1 MKNKQLWEIFKVNL
15 MYSNPNETM
24 KKRKKGKSLTQIANS
39 TMITYFLTGLIFI
52 GVFGL
57 SMMFGDISKRPGTFT
72 RYVGTFSLILVAQL
86 LSTINTVFLQSKD
99 LNNYLP
105 LPVKIK
111 TILAAKLL
119 TIVMS
124 VSSFAIPVCAV
135 FIITAIKGEDHWLV
149 ALIVAIL
156 AFLLY
161 FTSIFIVTAILTFLI
176 SQSKLFKKNY
186 QLGTSILLGIST
198 IAIIAGCAFL
208 GYSNHPEANTD
219 PNSISFLL
227 PIFELLKAPFTV
239 SALILWVAMF
249 LISGLGL
256 SYLNR
261 FVTKHLFSITASV
274 AKKKKRKQPQRGL
287 THQLVTHQLGLI
299 KQPSFLTQVFSNT
312 FLMPIIFSI
321 SFGLGSQIKF
331 SQVSNNYF
339 AVFILLGLVLSA
351 MTFNPSSLVG
361 NIISL
366 DGENL
371 NFIKS
376 LPVSFY
382 HYLRVKFFFAL
393 AFQTVIM
400 ILLGIILTVFERFPL
415 VLAIGLQIGMIAGQ
429 LIGSLHYFKR
439 DFRFLTLNWTDANQ
453 LLTRG
458 LGNWAIMIATFG
470 SMIIGAIIMGLA
482 FFLTGLIPLTI
493 NVLVVGILVL
503 VTWLIQ
509 RHYQKHFWRQF
520 KN

>member
-15 MYSNPNETM
+15 MYSNPNETL

-39 TMITYFLTGLIFI
+39 TMISYFLTGLIFI

-57 SMMFGDISKRPGTFT
+57 TMIFGDISKRPGTFT
-72 RYVGTFSLILVAQL
+72 RYVGTFTLILVAQL

-111 TILAAKLL
+111 TILTAKLL

-124 VSSFAIPVCAV
+124 VSAFVIPVLAI
-135 FIITAIKGEDHWLV
+135 FIITAIKGENNWLIGI
-149 ALIVAIL
+149 IVGIL
-156 AFLLY
+156 AFVLY
-161 FTSIFIVTAILTFLI
+161 FTSIFIVTAILTFVI

-208 GYSNHPEANTD
+208 GYSNHPEATSD
-219 PNSISFLL
+219 PSSVALLL
-227 PIFELLKAPFTV
+227 PIFRLLNEPFTPA
-239 SALILWVAMF
+239 ALVLWLAML
-249 LISGLGL
+249 LISGLGI

-261 FVTKHLFSITASV
+261 FVTKHLFSMTASIT
-274 AKKKKRKQPQRGL
+274 KKKKRNQQQRGL
-287 THQLVTHQLGLI
+287 TQQLVGHQIGLI

-321 SFGLGSQIKF
+321 SFGMGSQIKF
-331 SQVSNNYF
+331 SQVSNKYF

-371 NFIKS
+371 KFIKS

-382 HYLRVKFFFAL
+382 HYLKVKFYFAW
-393 AFQTVIM
+393 AFQTAIM
-400 ILLGIILTVFERFPL
+400 IILGIILTVFERFPI
-415 VLAIGLQIGMIAGQ
+415 VLAIGLQIGMIVGQ
-429 LIGSLHYFKR
+429 FIGSLHYFKR

-470 SMIIGAIIMGLA
+470 SMIIGASIMGLA
-482 FFLTGLIPLTI
+482 FFLTGLIPLTV
-493 NVLVVGILVL
+493 NVLVVGILGIITL
-503 VTWLIQ
+503 LMQ

-520 KN
+520 KK